1 MQQQNRRRCGPFP
14 HMVTVRAF
22 SEDGEDWVVHFETMR
37 AARPIST
44 SLKRL
49 AKPALRGL
57 TAALYRNRPLA
68 SWPALVGRLHDISVP
83 RAVIPNPTARP
94 TGGANINNLTF
105 LLERTRD
112 IPGDVAECGVY
123 QGASLIPMAIWA
135 TQHNIPKTFFGYDSF
150 EGFPDSIAE
159 DQNMG
164 GADIEGKRPG
174 GMNETSLE
182 LVASKLKLFH
192 LGNVRLRKGLF
203 SDTLN
208 QDSWLRFSLAHLDC
222 DIYDSYTECLN
233 FFYPRM
239 SVGAVILLDEYNDPP
254 WPGCNKAVDEFLAEL
269 PESLQLISL
278 DNYEKYYIVK
288 Q

>member
-1 MQQQNRRRCGPFP
+1 MR
-14 HMVTVRAF
+14 
-22 SEDGEDWVVHFETMR
+22 MR

-49 AKPALRGL
+49 VKPGLRGL
-57 TAALYRNRPLA
+57 TAALYWNRPLA
-68 SWPALVGRLHDISVP
+68 SWPTLVGRLHDISVP
-83 RAVIPNPTARP
+83 RGVIPNPTPQP
-94 TGGANINNLTF
+94 TGAANINNLIF

-112 IPGDVAECGVY
+112 ISGDVAECGVY

-135 TQHNIPKTFFGYDSF
+135 TQHNIRKTFFGYDSF
-150 EGFPDSIAE
+150 EGFPDSIVK

-164 GADIEGKRPG
+164 GADLEGKRPG

-182 LVASKLKLFH
+182 LVAGKVKLFH
-192 LGNVRLRKGLF
+192 MENVRLRKGFF
-203 SDTLN
+203 SDTLR
-208 QDSWLRFSLAHLDC
+208 QDSGLRFSLVHLDC
-222 DIYDSYTECLN
+222 DTYDSYTECLN

-239 SVGAVILLDEYNDPP
+239 NLGAVILLDEYNDPP
-254 WPGCNKAVDEFLAEL
+254 WPGCNKAVDEFLAERQ
-269 PESLQLISL
+269 ESLQLISL